1 MPIIKLRRGQ
11 KLCKNCEQPNASRQ
25 RECKWC
31 GTAFISKNTPLR
43 GEIKEW
49 QSLVQGDLFRVVN
62 GSGPYY
68 TLKTDSEDGVEGE
81 KMSMGHRGS
90 YKVDRVIEKGII
102 SFGISR
108 KNRGMAFI
116 YMGEDKVSKATNVY
130 HTPHRIIKIKTRPK
144 RL

>member
-1 MPIIKLRRGQ
+1 MSTIKLQRGQ

-31 GTAFISKNTPLR
+31 GTAFVSKNTPLK
-43 GEIKEW
+43 GEIKDW
-49 QSLVQGDLFRVVN
+49 KSLSKGALCRVVN

-68 TLKTDSEDGVEGE
+68 LLTADSEEGREGE
-81 KMSMGHRGS
+81 KMPMGHRGS
-90 YKVDRVIEKGII
+90 YQIDKVVEEGII